1 MPHPPGRRALA
12 AALAA
17 LALAAALPARAGDV
31 LDRVRASGTL
41 RVCIWPDY
49 YGISWRNPR
58 TDELEG
64 IDIDLSA
71 AFAADLGVRRELV
84 NSSFARLVED
94 LSSDRCDVS
103 MHAIGITEARQRQL
117 RFSRPYLR
125 SDLYGV
131 TTRANRL
138 VRQWDDIDRPGVR
151 VAVQA
156 GTVMEP
162 TMREALRQA
171 ELVIVAPPATRE
183 GELEAGRVD
192 VFMTDYP
199 YSRRVLATYEWAVLI
214 EPPRII
220 QLTEYAYAV
229 PKGDAP
235 WLARVNAFV
244 RQIRQ
249 DGRLAEAARR
259 FDLLPIV
266 VKD

>member
-103 MHAIGITEARQRQL
+103 MHAIGITEARQRHL
-117 RFSRPYLR
+117 RFSRPYLQ

-162 TMREALRQA
+162 TMREALRHA
-171 ELVIVAPPATRE
+171 ELVVVAPPATRE

-199 YSRRVLATYEWAVLI
+199 YSRRLLDRADWARLVA
-214 EPPRII
+214 PPRPFHVVP
-220 QLTEYAYAV
+220 YAYAV
-229 PKGDAP
+229 RPGDDA
-235 WLARVNAFV
+235 WLQQVDRFV
-244 RQIRQ
+244 AAIQS
-249 DGRLAEAARR
+249 DGRLAQAARR
-259 FDLLPIV
+259 HGLAEIAVL
-266 VKD
+266 K